1 MSASRR
7 IAGPSP
13 GRRRWWALAACCF
26 GLFMVLLDVT
36 VVNVALPVI
45 QKDLGASFSDLQ
57 WVIDAYTLALAV
69 FVVTSGRV
77 GDIFGRKKVFMTGL
91 AVFTV
96 GSFLC
101 GLSGHLSFA
110 GLSHV
115 DLLLVARGIQGV
127 GGSVMLPVS
136 LAIVSATFEG
146 PQRAT
151 AIGIWGGVSGLATA
165 VGPVVGGFLVE
176 KVSWESIFYIN
187 IPVGAAGILLSAW
200 AIRETRDE
208 RAPRS
213 IDLFGLVTVTVG
225 LFCLVLALIRGQ
237 DRGWTSSY
245 IVSLFVVAAI
255 ALVAFVAGELRMK
268 NPMVDP
274 RLFRNRSFTGAA
286 IAAFTLSAGLYSL
299 FLYLTL
305 YLQNAL
311 GFSALETGLRLL
323 PLSGLV
329 LFTAPLA
336 GNLSGRFSPRPVL
349 FCGMALLAVAAFLM
363 TRISPRDTA
372 SDWVVLLPAFVVA
385 GLGNGLVNAPIST
398 TAVGTVPR
406 RLSGMASGVNNVC
419 RQVGTAFGV
428 ALWGAILTNRY
439 DDYVR
444 QKIQNLNA
452 PHLTGQVKQKIIQ
465 GVQDAGTTAGSTGL
479 KGAPPRFEQL
489 PFFGEVQRIARASFI
504 DGTVDIFRLAAFM
517 LALGAI
523 ASVLLVHGSDLEG
536 QTRGEKRRGGL
547 DPLLGGVAL
556 AYLSHRLESA
566 DGNSPQLVSAAARLV
581 PESEGSEEERAR
593 IAGRDLVRPLAVR
606 MLLEALRRRQGPG
619 GTG

>member
-1 MSASRR
+1 MPKSIAASRVPEGHR
-7 IAGPSP
+7 K
-13 GRRRWWALAACCF
+13 WWALAACCF
-26 GLFMVLLDVT
+26 GLLMVLLDIT
-36 VVNVALPVI
+36 VVNVALPVM

-77 GDIFGRKKVFMTGL
+77 GDIFGRKKVFMFGL
-91 AVFTV
+91 ALFTV
-96 GSFLC
+96 GSLLC
-101 GLSGHLSFA
+101 GLSGHVSFA
-110 GLSHV
+110 GLSNV
-115 DLLLVARGIQGV
+115 DLLLVARGIQGI

-136 LAIVSATFEG
+136 LSIVSATFEG
-146 PQRAT
+146 PQRGT

-176 KVSWESIFYIN
+176 KVSWESIFYVN

-213 IDLFGLVTVTVG
+213 IDIFGLATVTVG
-225 LFCLVLALIRGQ
+225 LFCLVLALIQGQ
-237 DRGWTSSY
+237 DKGWGSTY
-245 IVSLFVVAAI
+245 IIALFVIAAV
-255 ALVAFVAGELRMK
+255 ALVVFVAGELRLK

-286 IAAFTLSAGLYSL
+286 IAAFALSAGLYSL

-305 YLQNAL
+305 YLQNSL
-311 GFSALETGLRLL
+311 GFTALETGLRLL

-349 FCGMALLAVAAFLM
+349 FAGMALLTVAVFLM
-363 TRISPRDTA
+363 TRISPQDTA

-398 TAVGTVPR
+398 TAVGTVPP

-428 ALWGAILTNRY
+428 ALWGAILSSRY
-439 DDYVR
+439 NDYV
-444 QKIQNLNA
+444 QNKIQNLNA
-452 PHLTGQVKQKIIQ
+452 PHLTGQIKQKIIQ
-465 GVQDAGTTAGSTGL
+465 GVQNAGTTAGSTGL
-479 KGAPPRFEQL
+479 KGAPPRFQQL
-489 PFFGEVQRIARASFI
+489 PFFHQVQEIARASFV
-504 DGTVDIFRLAAFM
+504 DGTLDIFRLAGIM
-517 LALGAI
+517 LAIGAI
-523 ASVLLVHGSDLEG
+523 ASVILIHGSDL
-536 QTRGEKRRGGL
+536 KDPRRESASL

-556 AYLSHRLESA
+556 AYLSYRLEHP
-566 DGNSPQLVSAAARLV
+566 DGDSPNLISAAAELV
-581 PESEGSEEERAR
+581 PAEWGSEKERAR
-593 IAGRDLVRPLAVR
+593 LAGQEILRPLAVR
-606 MLLEALRRRQGPG
+606 MMLEGMRSRGIKLRDEER
-619 GTG
+619 